1 MLTPAGLQYG
11 YNVRNLITLEALGR
25 LRQALA
31 GSAPDA
37 TAATRVGS
45 GRESDPFLATLPL
58 VDLGDTRMGEAQ
70 INHGCGTTSGHQIA
84 YRLSL
89 AAPATLDAFVIE
101 RAPTDASVRI
111 ISGTTC
117 VAGGTTATATV
128 PAGTVEIVIDAR
140 SPASDGEYV
149 VVVQAR

>member
-1 MLTPAGLQYG
+1 
-11 YNVRNLITLEALGR
+11 
-25 LRQALA
+25 
-31 GSAPDA
+31 
-37 TAATRVGS
+37 
-45 GRESDPFLATLPL
+45 
-58 VDLGDTRMGEAQ
+58 MGEAQ